1 MKHRPKD
8 GIFVFRQEGSPCDD
22 VKTGF
27 LNHVR
32 RSRIGYCRF
41 RDLRHTFVT
50 RLVLANVSMP
60 VVKVILG
67 DAPME
72 TAMGYVHPTESKIRA
87 VEMLKWTETYST

>member
-1 MKHRPKD
+1 M
-8 GIFVFRQEGSPCDD
+8 
-22 VKTGF
+22 
-27 LNHVR
+27 
-32 RSRIGYCRF
+32 
-41 RDLRHTFVT
+41 RHTFVT